1 MRILTPILSLL
12 TAAFWAVLARMF
24 AQPVIEKMIA
34 KVAFKALHAIAAKTP
49 SKLDDELVQIVEDQY
64 YGRNT
69 DVPR

>member
-1 MRILTPILSLL
+1 MLPIAAIPKALL
-12 TAAFWAVLARMF
+12 GAVLAVLARMF

-49 SKLDDELVQIVEDQY
+49 SKLDDELVQIIEDQY

-69 DVPR
+69 SDPR

>member
-24 AQPVIEKMIA
+24 AQPVIEKMLA

>member
-1 MRILTPILSLL
+1 MRLLTPILSFL
-12 TAAFWAVLARMF
+12 TAAFWAVLTRMF

-49 SKLDDELVQIVEDQY
+49 SKLDDELVQIIEDQY